1 MSLGS
6 AWVFLANQAGAEME
20 RRERER
26 DIEKNTRD
34 GEVDLMS
41 DAVTKFQRLSDAD
54 INKLF
59 VAWVHTERSS
69 QAELL
74 ELLGEV
80 DARHLYAKEAAP
92 SLFRW
97 LRERFNFSDA
107 GAYRRITV
115 ARKGRA
121 FPALIDA
128 IRAGRLHLTGAS
140 LLAAHLNQENCED
153 LIRRAERLS
162 KNEIEEM
169 LAIRFPGV
177 LPKTPAHD
185 CVKFMRGTEHWTDQG
200 AESGQSREERCG
212 RIAEGTESEGDED
225 GAEWAL
231 KGASTGNPAVR
242 LCVTID
248 NDTYKTLVKLEEL
261 HPGESK
267 GKLIGRALRLMHA
280 KSDPEVRNAKT
291 LARLEKVTE
300 KKWEGCEEVAGSQLT
315 RKRDAIPRAV
325 QALVWKRDGGQC
337 TFKDATG
344 RRCSARRRLE
354 YDHVIPFAA
363 GGKDTL
369 ENLRLRCRLHNKLAA
384 IEAFGKKWMSQWN
397 GPPAMRRN

>member
-20 RRERER
+20 RRER

-162 KNEIEEM
+162 KIEIEEM

-177 LPKTPAHD
+177 LPKAPAHD

-212 RIAEGTESEGDED
+212 RIAGGTESEGDED

-231 KGASTGNPAVR
+231 KGASAGNPAVR

-248 NDTYKTLVKLEEL
+248 NDTYKTLVKLEEM

-267 GKLIGRALRLMHA
+267 GKLIGRALRLMQA

-300 KKWEGCEEVAGSQLT
+300 KKWEGWEEVAGSQLT

-369 ENLRLRCRLHNKLAA
+369 ENLRLRCRIHNKLAA

-397 GPPAMRRN
+397 GPAAMRRN